1 MQREQNI
8 PLGGRAELG
17 PAPWKRFRAQSGQ
30 TGVCRWSIDMII
42 SVAIK
47 TAGPQLT
54 KAANQ
59 SSGLRKMLLSSCMA
73 PFSTKVIVNGNDLEV
88 VPQLSQMGTAPPS
101 FPHA

>member
-1 MQREQNI
+1 MSGSRND
-8 PLGGRAELG
+8 
-17 PAPWKRFRAQSGQ
+17 FAQSGQ
-30 TGVCRWSIDMII
+30 GVCRWSIDMII

-73 PFSTKVIVNGNDLEV
+73 PSSTKADC
-88 VPQLSQMGTAPPS
+88 QRK
-101 FPHA
+101 